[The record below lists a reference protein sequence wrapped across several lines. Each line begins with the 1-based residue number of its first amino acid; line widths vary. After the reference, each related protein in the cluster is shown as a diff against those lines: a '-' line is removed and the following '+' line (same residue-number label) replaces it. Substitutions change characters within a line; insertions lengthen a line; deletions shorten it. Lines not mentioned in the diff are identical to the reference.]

1 MAFVA
6 KRVTVGTSPTLLT
19 TGVVGASWVYL
30 HAPVGG
36 NLIYIGAADVATTS
50 GMELPKGALI
60 EIWLAEADKLYAI
73 VGSNTEVL
81 MVFHSGGR

>member
-1 MAFVA
+1 MSFVA
-6 KRVTVGTSPTLLT
+6 KRVTVGTTPTLIT

-30 HAPVGG
+30 HAPTGNNEIFIGG
-36 NLIYIGAADVATTS
+36 SDVTTAT
-50 GMELPKGALI
+50 GMELPKGALN

-73 VGSNTEVL
+73 VASSTEVL